1 MLDGNT
7 EGGAAIPPTDG
18 TNTNGVSLA
27 DLLTAIANDTSR
39 DRISV
44 AYLLTALQDR
54 ALGALMFIFA
64 VPNVLPTP
72 PGTSAILGAPLVF
85 LTAQLALGLR
95 PWLPKIIADRS
106 ILRSDFAVWIARATP
121 WLTRAQRLLRPRLI
135 AAVRPPAEYMI
146 GTLCFIL
153 AIILFLPIPLGNM
166 LPALAICLF
175 SLGILERDGVWVL
188 IGFLATAISLAF
200 VWGVI
205 YAIAKSAIFII
216 SHAFR

>member
-1 MLDGNT
+1 MPDSNPADT
-7 EGGAAIPPTDG
+7 PAMPPPDG
-18 TNTNGVSLA
+18 TKPGGVSLA
-27 DLLTAIANDTSR
+27 ELLTAIANDTTR

-44 AYLLTALQDR
+44 AFLLTALQDR

-72 PGTSAILGAPLVF
+72 PGTSALLGAPLVF

-106 ILRSDFAVWIARATP
+106 MLRSDFAIWIARATP
-121 WLTRAQRLLRPRLI
+121 WLTRAQRLLRPRLS
-135 AAVRPPAEYMI
+135 AAVRPPSEYLI
-146 GTLCFIL
+146 GTLCFTL

-188 IGFLATAISLAF
+188 AGLLASAISIAF

-205 YAIAKSAIFII
+205 YAIVKSTIFIVTN
-216 SHAFR
+216 AFH

>member
-1 MLDGNT
+1 MS
-7 EGGAAIPPTDG
+7 EGDAAGECSVPPVEGAAQ
-18 TNTNGVSLA
+18 NSVSLA
-27 DLLTAIANDTSR
+27 DLLTSIANDTAHE
-39 DRISV
+39 RISV

-72 PGTSAILGAPLVF
+72 PGTSALLGAPLVF

-95 PWLPKIIADRS
+95 PWLPKIIAERS

-121 WLTRAQRLLRPRLI
+121 WLHRAQRLLRPRFV
-135 AAVRPPAEYMI
+135 AAVRPPSEYLI

-153 AIILFLPIPLGNM
+153 AVILFLPIPLGNM

-188 IGFLATAISLAF
+188 AGLLASIVSMAF

-205 YAIAKSAIFII
+205 YAIVKSAIFII
-216 SHAFR
+216 THAFD

>member
-1 MLDGNT
+1 MLDGNA
-7 EGGAAIPPTDG
+7 EGGAALPPSEG
-18 TNTNGVSLA
+18 TKPNGVSLA

-39 DRISV
+39 ERISV

-64 VPNVLPTP
+64 IPNVLPTP

-95 PWLPKIIADRS
+95 PWLPKIIAERS
-106 ILRSDFAVWIARATP
+106 ILRSDYAVWIARATP
-121 WLTRAQRLLRPRLI
+121 WLTRAQRLLRPRLTR
-135 AAVRPPAEYMI
+135 AVRPPAEYLI
-146 GTLCFIL
+146 GLLCFIL
-153 AIILFLPIPLGNM
+153 SIILFLPIPLGNM

-188 IGFLATAISLAF
+188 IGLLATAISFAL

-205 YAIAKSAIFII
+205 YAVAKIAIFTIT
-216 SHAFR
+216 HAFR